1 VDKILQQSQQV
12 TVVDPLASSD
22 WDASLARLPHVSLY
36 HRSPW
41 ARVLAESYH
50 LRPLYLRLGSAEDP
64 QAVLPLMEVKSVLTG
79 KRGVSLPFSDEC
91 EAAAVSET
99 EFRVLFDY
107 ALRMGRDRGWDYLEC
122 RGGLEWIPQ
131 ATSSLE
137 YYGHRVVL
145 HENPEV
151 ILAQFHSSVRRAI
164 RKAEQTPLTFHF
176 SPDLKA
182 VEEFYQLFCKTRQRH
197 GAPPQPFHFYA
208 RIQRYLLETGNGL
221 VALAKLGDKAVGGT
235 LFLHDGTTVMMKF
248 AASDLEYQHLR
259 MNNLVLWES
268 MRHYGQRG
276 FKHMDFGR
284 TSLANDGLLT
294 FKRHWGAQERRIRYV
309 RYGFRAKAFTQST
322 DQTSGWQVKLFQ
334 RMPLPAARMAGKLLY
349 RHMA

>member
-1 VDKILQQSQQV
+1 
-12 TVVDPLASSD
+12 
-22 WDASLARLPHVSLY
+22 
-36 HRSPW
+36 
-41 ARVLAESYH
+41 
-50 LRPLYLRLGSAEDP
+50 
-64 QAVLPLMEVKSVLTG
+64 MEVSSALTG
-79 KRGVSLPFSDEC
+79 KRAVSLPFSDEC
-91 EAAAVSET
+91 EPAAVSESA
-99 EFRVLFDY
+99 FRTLFEH
-107 ALRMGRDRGWDYLEC
+107 AIQLGEQRGWKYLEC
-122 RGGLEWIPQ
+122 RGGQDWIANA
-131 ATSSLE
+131 ATSLE
-137 YYGHRVVL
+137 YYGHRVSL
-145 HENPEV
+145 HEDPEA

-176 SPDLKA
+176 SSGFESVA
-182 VEEFYQLFCKTRQRH
+182 EFYRLFCKTRQRH
-197 GAPPQPFHFYA
+197 GAPPQPFDFYA
-208 RIQRYLLETGNGL
+208 RIQRHLLEPGNGQ
-221 VALAKLGDKAVGGT
+221 VALAKLGGKAVGGT

-309 RYGFRAKAFTQST
+309 RYGFRTKAFTQST